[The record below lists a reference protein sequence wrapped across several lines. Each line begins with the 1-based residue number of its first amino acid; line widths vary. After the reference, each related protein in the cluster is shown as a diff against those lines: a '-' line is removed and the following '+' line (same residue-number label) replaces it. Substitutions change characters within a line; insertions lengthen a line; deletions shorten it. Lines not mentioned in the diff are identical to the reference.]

1 MLSTIS
7 PDLAEE
13 DAELGRATV
22 RRVAW
27 RLMPFLTIAYLLCY
41 IDRVNLGFAA
51 LQMNSAV
58 GLNPEVYGLGAGI
71 FYVGYF
77 FLEVPSN
84 LALER
89 FGARRWIGRIMISWG
104 VISVAC
110 ALVRGPIS
118 FFVLRFLLGAAE
130 AGFFPGIV
138 LYFTYW
144 FPAEYRARIVGFLTL
159 GLPVSGL
166 IGSPLSGFILHS
178 LNGAA
183 NLAGWQWI
191 FIVEGAPAAILGLF
205 AFLFLTDKPSDANW
219 LDERQ
224 KLWLRKTLDA
234 EHARAQRVPPMPL
247 WQVLSNKYV
256 LVMALG
262 YAGAGGAAVVLSL
275 WMPLLV
281 HSFGIDPVQVGLLTA
296 VPFGVAALAMML
308 WARNSDRTGERIWH
322 NALPL
327 IALAAA
333 MVGIAFTMHVLWAIL
348 ALLTITAIGSY
359 AGKGPFWA
367 LSSEWLGPRVAAV
380 GLAQINALGTLAA
393 FFFNYLIGWIQ
404 AGTGNF
410 ALAVLPIALV
420 SAMGAIGVILI
431 GRTSPN
437 VARAPTL

>member
-1 MLSTIS
+1 M
-7 PDLAEE
+7 
-13 DAELGRATV
+13 
-22 RRVAW
+22 
-27 RLMPFLTIAYLLCY
+27 
-41 IDRVNLGFAA
+41 
-51 LQMNSAV
+51 
-58 GLNPEVYGLGAGI
+58 GLNHRFMAWGAGI

-144 FPAEYRARIVGFLTL
+144 FPAEYRARIVGLLTL

-178 LNGAA
+178 LNGAE

-205 AFLFLTDKPSDANW
+205 AVRFLTDKPSDATW

-224 KLWLRKTLDA
+224 KFWLKKTLDA

-247 WQVLSNKYV
+247 WQVLSNKYWW

-262 YAGAGGAAVVLSL
+262 YAGAAGGAAVVLSL
-275 WMPLLV
+275 WMPLLI
-281 HSFGIDPVQVGLLTA
+281 HSSFGIDPVQVGLLTA

-327 IALAAA
+327 IALAVA
-333 MVGIAFTMHVLWAIL
+333 MIGIAFTTHVLWATL

-410 ALAVLPIALV
+410 ALAILPIALV

-431 GRTSPN
+431 GRTSPTTS
-437 VARAPTL
+437 APIP